1 MTDPTPDMR
10 DIAERPL
17 RILHV
22 FRAPAGGLF
31 RHVEDLVRGQ
41 VAMGHEVG
49 IVCAANDV
57 SSQAEQRLAA
67 LEPDLSLGM
76 RRIPM
81 SRLASPADLAAIA
94 TVRALRLSQE
104 LDIIHGHGAKGGL
117 MARLCVHRP
126 PSDTQPDRRA
136 RAIYTPHGGSL
147 HYEATSLPGL
157 VYLTVEKFLNR
168 RTDAFIFES
177 NFARTV
183 FAHKVGTPRALTG
196 IVHNGVGE
204 ADFLPLP
211 KRIHDY
217 DIAFVGELRLLKGID
232 VLLDALATMRGRKL
246 RVVIAGDGPDRD
258 YFIDRACDLGLASMV
273 SFPGAMPARDVFAS
287 ARMLV
292 VPSLAESLP
301 YIVLEAL
308 AAAMPL
314 VATRCG
320 GIPEIFAERAGDL
333 VAPGD
338 ALALAD
344 AIAQVLDA
352 PAHARAVATGMRQ
365 DIAHRFSVGT
375 MVRGVEDIYR
385 TVLTGRPA
393 SDAIADL
400 MSPATQ
406 LPISG
411 A

>member
-1 MTDPTPDMR
+1 MTDPTT
-10 DIAERPL
+10 DIHEMAQRKL
-17 RILHV
+17 KILHV

-41 VAMGHEVG
+41 VAMGHDVG
-49 IVCAANDV
+49 VICAANGA
-57 SSQAEQRLAA
+57 SAQAEERLAS
-67 LEPDLSLGM
+67 LEPCLSLGL

-94 TVRALRLSQE
+94 TVRAVRHSQE
-104 LDIIHGHGAKGGL
+104 LDIVHGHGAKGGL
-117 MARLCVHRP
+117 MARLSVHRP

-136 RAIYTPHGGSL
+136 RAVYTPHGGSL
-147 HYEATSLPGL
+147 HYDARSLPGL
-157 VYLTVEKFLNR
+157 IYLTVEKILNR

-177 NFARTV
+177 EFARSV
-183 FAHKVGTPRALTG
+183 FSDKVGTPRALSS

-232 VLLDALATMRGRKL
+232 VLLDALATLRGRNL
-246 RVVIAGDGPDRD
+246 RVVVAGDGPDRD
-258 YFIDRACDLGLASMV
+258 YFMNRACDLGLAPMIT
-273 SFPGAMPARDVFAS
+273 FPGTTPARDVFAS
-287 ARMLV
+287 SRMLV

-320 GIPEIFAERAGDL
+320 GIPEIFADRAGNL

-344 AIAQVLDA
+344 AMTQLLDA
-352 PAHARAVATGMRQ
+352 PTHAQAVATRMRQ

-375 MVRGVEDIYR
+375 MVRGVEDVYR
-385 TVLTGRPA
+385 TLLTG
-393 SDAIADL
+393 
-400 MSPATQ
+400 

-411 A
+411 SVPDVMNTATHQPARGA